1 MNYLMNYKNKQM
13 KKIIFYSTTLL
24 VLLTSTAL
32 KLEEVQCVAADL
44 KNELKP
50 LLKPEYKYDS
60 SQITRIVYKK
70 EAFQTGIEVPL
81 FMGEKYRFLFNTA
94 GLPKDVEITIYDK
107 KPGNKTKN
115 ALFTLSKVKEA
126 GRHLYSFEP
135 EKSKKMYIVYTI
147 PAAEEE
153 DLKGCLVFLLGY
165 KL

>member
-1 MNYLMNYKNKQM
+1 MNYLINYKNKQM
-13 KKIIFYSTTLL
+13 KKIIFYSTILL

-70 EAFQTGIEVPL
+70 DAFQTGIEVPL

-94 GLPKDVEITIYDK
+94 GLPKDVEISIYDK
-107 KPGNKTKN
+107 KPGNKNKN

>member
-1 MNYLMNYKNKQM
+1 M
-13 KKIIFYSTTLL
+13 KKIIFYSTILL
-24 VLLTSTAL
+24 ILLTSTAL
-32 KLEEVQCVAADL
+32 KLEDVQCVAADL

-60 SQITRIVYKK
+60 SKITRILYKK
-70 EAFQTGIEVPL
+70 DAFQTGIEVPL

-94 GLPKDVEITIYDK
+94 GLPKDVEINIYDK
-107 KPGNKTKN
+107 KPGNKNKK
-115 ALFTLSKVKEA
+115 ALFTLSEVKES
-126 GRHLYSFEP
+126 GKHLYSFEP

-147 PAAEEE
+147 PAVEEE

>member
-1 MNYLMNYKNKQM
+1 MNYLINYKNKQM
-13 KKIIFYSTTLL
+13 KKIIFYSTILL

-32 KLEEVQCVAADL
+32 KLEDVQCVAADL

-70 EAFQTGIEVPL
+70 DAFQTGIEVPL

-107 KPGNKTKN
+107 KPGNKNKN

>member
-1 MNYLMNYKNKQM
+1 MNYLINYKNKQM
-13 KKIIFYSTTLL
+13 KKIIFYSTILL

-107 KPGNKTKN
+107 KPGNKNKN

>member
-13 KKIIFYSTTLL
+13 KKIIFYSTILL

-32 KLEEVQCVAADL
+32 KLDEVQCVAADL

-70 EAFQTGIEVPL
+70 DAFQTGIEVPL

-107 KPGNKTKN
+107 KPGNKNKN

>member
-1 MNYLMNYKNKQM
+1 MNYLINYKNKQM
-13 KKIIFYSTTLL
+13 KKIIFYSTILL

-70 EAFQTGIEVPL
+70 DAFQTGIEVPL

-107 KPGNKTKN
+107 KPGNKNKN

>member
-70 EAFQTGIEVPL
+70 DAFQTGIEVPL

-107 KPGNKTKN
+107 KPGNKNKN

>member
-1 MNYLMNYKNKQM
+1 MNYLINYKNKQM

-70 EAFQTGIEVPL
+70 DAFQTGIEVPL

-107 KPGNKTKN
+107 KPGNKNKN

-126 GRHLYSFEP
+126 DRHLYSFEP

>member
-1 MNYLMNYKNKQM
+1 M
-13 KKIIFYSTTLL
+13 L

-32 KLEEVQCVAADL
+32 KLEDVQCVAADL

-70 EAFQTGIEVPL
+70 DAFQTGIEVPL

-107 KPGNKTKN
+107 KPGNKNKN

>member
-1 MNYLMNYKNKQM
+1 MNYLINYKNKQM

-24 VLLTSTAL
+24 VLLTSTIL
-32 KLEEVQCVAADL
+32 KLEEVQCVAAEL

-70 EAFQTGIEVPL
+70 DAFQTGIEVPL

-107 KPGNKTKN
+107 KPGNKNKN

-135 EKSKKMYIVYTI
+135 EKSKKMYIVYSI